1 MPYQP
6 LVTVHIVSYILWLAS
21 FFASVYFFF
30 KIRSATTDGKPNLMR
45 KERLISSMGGH
56 LGFLGIFLSGGAMVS
71 IKSGPKWG
79 WFNFDQFGWLA
90 WKQVLFFVALLLI
103 GALVMPGSAK
113 LKRMVKEGAAISQI
127 EQVWAKTFFFSLLV
141 YVIVWINTLLGL
153 EKPF

>member
-1 MPYQP
+1 MPYEP
-6 LVTVHIVSYILWLAS
+6 LKYIHIASYIIWLLS
-21 FFASVYFFF
+21 FFGSVYFFF
-30 KIRSATTDGKPNLMR
+30 KIRSATSDGKPQLMR

-79 WFNFDQFGWLA
+79 WFNFTDFAWLA
-90 WKQVLFFVALLLI
+90 WKQVFFFVALVII

-113 LKRMVKEGAAISQI
+113 IKRLVANNGSLDEI
-127 EQVWAKTFFFSLLV
+127 EQLWTKTFFFSLLV
-141 YVIVWINTLLGL
+141 YVIVFINTLLGL